1 MIAGL
6 HFDKLAGRKSRK
18 IPILLGLL
26 LLLLL
31 FPPLQTWAA
40 SEETDWQLPRGS
52 ATISFL
58 DAEGEALPGLE
69 ELPLDAAGLSFS
81 ASRVSYGELRRE
93 PYHSVSLHFS
103 LVDYNFYLKDEN
115 GDVDLSLLPSPDDVV
130 VRLKLGNSLLEA
142 DPEQLSCR
150 SQQGYLCLDV
160 DFLDVNPFDD
170 KSRDAQLQLQYWD
183 QEGLLHKGQ
192 LAYSFQALELPE
204 SPADE
209 SKDQIQMDVVLQL
222 PEAEEE
228 APRSQTPYVLV
239 DSCALEGRALAGE
252 NFRLNLTIRNSHKKL
267 EVENLLLQLGL
278 PEGWLLE
285 EASNQRYL
293 GTLGPGESQSLSL
306 SIKAPYRAEAE
317 VYPIEL
323 HFSYE
328 YVDRGT
334 RRQES
339 LSHELRLPLE
349 QRLLFQA
356 DPVQSLSSYELGQEA
371 QIVGTFGNWGGEP
384 LYNVTVA
391 LEGPWP
397 CAENFYQLGTLKA
410 GEAGRVSFDVE
421 LSQEGESRGL
431 LRYGFETRE
440 GQRLE
445 EERLFSLV
453 VLPAKE
459 AEEDDENADSNNSV
473 EIRYVPQV
481 QAAETSS
488 ATRTWLVAAGVL
500 FVLGAAALLA
510 RSRWD

>member
-1 MIAGL
+1 MTTGL
-6 HFDKLAGRKSRK
+6 CFDKIAGRKSLK
-18 IPILLGLL
+18 IPLLLGLVLL

-31 FPPLQTWAA
+31 PLQTWAA

-58 DAEGEALPGLE
+58 DAEGEAIPGLE
-69 ELPLDAAGLSFS
+69 ELPLDDSGLSFS

-142 DPEQLSCR
+142 DPEQINCR

-209 SKDQIQMDVVLQL
+209 SRDQIQMDVVLQL

-328 YVDRGT
+328 YVDRGS

-339 LSHELRLPLE
+339 LSHQLRLPLE

-356 DPVQSLSSYELGQEA
+356 DPVQSLPSYE
-371 QIVGTFGNWGGEP
+371 V
-384 LYNVTVA
+384 
-391 LEGPWP
+391 
-397 CAENFYQLGTLKA
+397 
-410 GEAGRVSFDVE
+410 
-421 LSQEGESRGL
+421 
-431 LRYGFETRE
+431 
-440 GQRLE
+440 GQRP
-445 EERLFSLV
+445 RSLA
-453 VLPAKE
+453 LM
-459 AEEDDENADSNNSV
+459 
-473 EIRYVPQV
+473 
-481 QAAETSS
+481 
-488 ATRTWLVAAGVL
+488 AT
-500 FVLGAAALLA
+500 GAANLCTM
-510 RSRWD
+510 